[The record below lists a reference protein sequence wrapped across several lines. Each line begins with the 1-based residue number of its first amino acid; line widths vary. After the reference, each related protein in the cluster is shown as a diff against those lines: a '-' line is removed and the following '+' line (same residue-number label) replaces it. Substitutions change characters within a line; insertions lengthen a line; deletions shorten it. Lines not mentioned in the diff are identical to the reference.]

1 MTASA
6 ATRVLIC
13 DDHEVVR
20 EGLRTLLS
28 RRQDMAVVGEAGTMQ
43 EAIETAAKA
52 KPDVVIMDVRLPDG
66 SGVEAC
72 RAIREARPETH
83 VQGAPPATQLAPI
96 PCVTQVA
103 AAGGTRAMAGAQI

>member
-1 MTASA
+1 MTAGGV
-6 ATRVLIC
+6 TRVLLC

-20 EGLRTLLS
+20 EGLRTMLS

-72 RAIREARPETH
+72 HAIREARPETH
-83 VQGAPPATQLAPI
+83 LIMLTSYLDDEALMI
-96 PCVTQVA
+96 A
-103 AAGGTRAMAGAQI
+103 AERALPHP